1 MQTNSSGKENKP
13 SSKGKNA
20 RFAGGDGEDS
30 AVTVS
35 HERLVLLSA
44 HLGGNLFAD
53 FGLVDRAFADYV
65 FGSLILH
72 FFCVN
77 FIN

>member
-1 MQTNSSGKENKP
+1 MQTNSTGKENKP

-35 HERLVLLSA
+35 NERLVLFSA
-44 HLGGNLFAD
+44 HLEGVWLLT